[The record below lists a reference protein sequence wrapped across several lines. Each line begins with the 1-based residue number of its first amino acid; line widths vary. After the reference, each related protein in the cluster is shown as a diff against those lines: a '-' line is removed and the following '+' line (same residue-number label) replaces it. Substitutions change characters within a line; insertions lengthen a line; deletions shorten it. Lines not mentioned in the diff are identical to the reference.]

1 MSRDR
6 AQTQQDF
13 AIGVSVFLL
22 AVLFVFAY
30 LPSTLAMGDA
40 VVEQR
45 SYTAD
50 RLGSSLLTD
59 LSDEGSAGELNATR
73 TRTFFAGH
81 ENGADIEANYSVAGT
96 TSVNVTLETL
106 EGITVDDLGGGVG
119 ATAGKEYAD
128 QVGATSTRIV
138 RLAGTRYRLV
148 VRVW

>member
-30 LPSTLAMGDA
+30 LPSTLAVGDA
-40 VVEQR
+40 AVEQR

-50 RLGSSLLTD
+50 RLSSSIVSNLTD
-59 LSDEGSAGELNATR
+59 GTSAGELNGTR
-73 TRTFFAGH
+73 TVAFFAGH
-81 ENGADIEANYSVAGT
+81 DDESDIESNYSVAPT

-106 EGITVDDLGGGVG
+106 DGITVDFGGGTR
-119 ATAGKEYAD
+119 ATAGETYAD